1 MTISHKQNALS
12 SYGPL
17 YDISKCRLLI
27 PDSSQDSEED
37 DLPLDKIIPNASN
50 PQPQEIPPIN
60 STNVGAGPPTVE
72 TANNE
77 SSKALPG
84 EQYFI

>member
-1 MTISHKQNALS
+1 MLK
-12 SYGPL
+12 
-17 YDISKCRLLI
+17 
-27 PDSSQDSEED
+27 PDFSQDSEED

-50 PQPQEIPPIN
+50 PQPQEIPPIS